1 MKRVLIITYY
11 WPPSGGI
18 GVLRCL
24 KFAKYL
30 RQFGW
35 EPIIYTASNPHY
47 PYIDHSN
54 DKDIPK
60 GIEILKH
67 PILEPF
73 SLFKKFTG
81 KKKDEPIS
89 NPLVT
94 KGEKRSVIEKLA
106 IWIRANFFI
115 PDARALW
122 IKPSVKFLSRYLREN
137 KVDAI
142 LSNGPPHTNSVI
154 ACRLAQQFSIPW
166 LADFQDPWTQ
176 VDYYSLFPIGKRA
189 DRIHKRMEQE
199 VFKTASK
206 ITIVSPA
213 WKKDLEKIGAKNV
226 DVIYWGYD
234 EDDFK
239 NLNTTAGEKFMI
251 VHAGI
256 LGEDRHA
263 ESFFSAI
270 RELCYELPEFEKKLH
285 IRFVGMVDHSIQK
298 SILDN
303 NLTHVAQL
311 EGTKPRNEVLSILA
325 SAGLLLLPLN
335 KSENIDG
342 RIPGK
347 LFEYLRIQVP
357 ILCIGPQTSDVAKI
371 LSQTNAGKTFE
382 YEDQMGIK
390 AFIKLNYGKHT
401 QGLKYTSS
409 PEAIQPFNV
418 VNQTKSIA
426 KLLDNIST
434 RSNVKG

>member
-24 KFAKYL
+24 KFAKYF

-35 EPIIYTASNPHY
+35 EPIIYTASNPQY

-54 DKDIPK
+54 DKDVPE
-60 GIEILKH
+60 GVEILKH
-67 PILEPF
+67 PIFEPF
-73 SLFKKFTG
+73 SLFKKITRR
-81 KKKDEPIS
+81 KKDEPIS

-94 KGEKRSVIEKLA
+94 KGENRSVIEKLA

-122 IKPSVKFLSRYLREN
+122 IKPSVKFLSQYLREN

-142 LSNGPPHTNSVI
+142 LSNGPPHTNSII
-154 ACRLAQQFSIPW
+154 ACRLAQQFSVPW

-213 WKKDLEKIGAKNV
+213 WKRDLEEIGAKDV
-226 DVIYWGYD
+226 DVVYWGYD

-239 NLNTTAGEKFMI
+239 NLSIHKEEKFQI

-256 LGEDRHA
+256 LGEDRYA
-263 ESFFSAI
+263 ENFFIAI
-270 RELCYELPEFEKKLH
+270 SELCNEFPEFERDLH
-285 IRFVGMVDHSIQK
+285 IRFFGMVDHSIQK
-298 SILDN
+298 SIQEN
-303 NLTHVAQL
+303 NIAHMAQL
-311 EGTKPRNEVLSILA
+311 EGTKPRNEILSIVA
-325 SAGLLLLPLN
+325 SADLLLLPLN
-335 KSENIDG
+335 KSKNING

-347 LFEYLRIQVP
+347 LFEYLRTQVP
-357 ILCIGPQTSDVAKI
+357 ILCIGPQTSDVALI
-371 LSQTNAGKTFE
+371 LSHTGAGKTFE
-382 YEDQMGIK
+382 YEDKVGIK
-390 AFIKLNYGKHT
+390 TFIKSNYENYNL
-401 QGLKYTSS
+401 GLKTKTNIG
-409 PEAIQPFNV
+409 AIEQFNV
-418 VNQTKSIA
+418 INQTKSIA
-426 KLLDNIST
+426 KLLNNIST
-434 RSNVKG
+434 RSNVKS

>member
-54 DKDIPK
+54 DKDIPE
-60 GIEILKH
+60 GIEVLKH

-94 KGEKRSVIEKLA
+94 KGENRSIIEKLA
-106 IWIRANFFI
+106 IWVRANFFI

-137 KVDAI
+137 NVDAI

-154 ACRLAQQFSIPW
+154 ACRLAKQFSIPW

-189 DRIHKRMEQE
+189 DRIHKKMEQE
-199 VFKTASK
+199 VFKIANK
-206 ITIVSPA
+206 ITIVSPT
-213 WKKDLEKIGAKNV
+213 WKRDLEKIGAKDV
-226 DVIYWGYD
+226 DVVYWGYD

-239 NLNTTAGEKFMI
+239 NVGIRKEEKFQI

-263 ESFFSAI
+263 ENFFIAI
-270 RELCYELPEFEKKLH
+270 KELCHELPDFEKKLS
-285 IRFVGMVDHSIQK
+285 IRFFGMVDHSIQK
-298 SILDN
+298 SILQN
-303 NLTHVAQL
+303 NVGHVAQL
-311 EGTKPRNEVLSILA
+311 EGTKPRNEILSILA

-335 KSENIDG
+335 KSENVNG

-347 LFEYLRIQVP
+347 LFEYLRTQVP
-357 ILCIGPQTSDVAKI
+357 ILCIGPQTSDVASI
-371 LSQTNAGKTFE
+371 LSHTSAGKTFE
-382 YEDQMGIK
+382 YGDQTGIK
-390 AFIKLNYGKHT
+390 DYIKVNYDRYI
-401 QGLKYTSS
+401 QGLKSS
-409 PEAIQPFNV
+409 TNIEAIQQFNV

>member
-35 EPIIYTASNPHY
+35 EPIIYTASNPQY

-54 DKDIPK
+54 DKDIPE
-60 GIEILKH
+60 GIEILRH
-67 PILEPF
+67 PIFEPF

-81 KKKDEPIS
+81 KRKEEPIS

-94 KGEKRSVIEKLA
+94 KGEHRRVIEKLA

-115 PDARALW
+115 PDARSLW
-122 IKPSVKFLSRYLREN
+122 IKPSVKFLGNYLKEI

-189 DRIHKRMEQE
+189 DRIHKKLEYE

-206 ITIVSPA
+206 ITIVSPT
-213 WKKDLEKIGAKNV
+213 WKKDLEKIGARNV
-226 DVIYWGYD
+226 DVIYWGFD

-239 NLNTTAGEKFMI
+239 NLNISKEEKFQI

-263 ESFFSAI
+263 ENFFTAI
-270 RELCYELPEFEKKLH
+270 RELCHELPEFEKDLR
-285 IRFVGMVDHSIQK
+285 IRFFGMVDYSIQK
-298 SILDN
+298 SIQKN
-303 NLTHVAQL
+303 NLTNVVQL
-311 EGTKPRNEVLSILA
+311 EGTKPRNEILPILA

-335 KSENIDG
+335 KSENING

-347 LFEYLRIQVP
+347 LFEYLRTRVP
-357 ILCIGPQTSDVAKI
+357 VLCIGPQTSDVAAI
-371 LSQTNAGKTFE
+371 LSQTSAGKTFE
-382 YEDQMGIK
+382 YDDQAGIK
-390 AFIKLNYGKHT
+390 DYIKLNYVIYT
-401 QGLKYTSS
+401 QGLKNSTSID
-409 PEAIQPFNV
+409 AIEQFNV

-434 RSNVKG
+434 RSNVKS

>member
-1 MKRVLIITYY
+1 MKKVLIITYY
-11 WPPSGGI
+11 WSPSGGI

-35 EPIIYTASNPHY
+35 EPVIYTASNPQY

-54 DKDIPK
+54 DKDIPE

-67 PILEPF
+67 PIFEPF

-94 KGEKRSVIEKLA
+94 KEKNRGVVEKLA

-115 PDARALW
+115 PDARAFW
-122 IKPSVKFLSRYLREN
+122 IKPSVKFLSNYLREN

-142 LSNGPPHTNSVI
+142 LSNGPPHTNTVI
-154 ACRLAQQFSIPW
+154 ACRLAQKFSIPW

-189 DRIHKRMEQE
+189 DRIHKKLEQE
-199 VFKTASK
+199 VFNTANK
-206 ITIVSPA
+206 ITIASPT

-239 NLNTTAGEKFMI
+239 NIDQKQTEKFTI
-251 VHAGI
+251 FHAGI
-256 LGEDRHA
+256 FGHDRLSP
-263 ESFFSAI
+263 SFFEALKEVIEEIPSFSSDLEI
-270 RELCYELPEFEKKLH
+270 QF
-285 IRFVGMVDHSIQK
+285 FGMVDHTVIEEIK
-298 SILDN
+298 RN
-303 NLTHVAQL
+303 NLMGHTIL
-311 EGTKPRNEVLSILA
+311 GGTIGREVVLQKMIA
-325 SAGLLLLPLN
+325 AFLLLLPLN
-335 KSENIDG
+335 KSLNING
-342 RIPGK
+342 RLPGK
-347 LFEYLRIQVP
+347 LYEYLRSYNW
-357 ILCIGPQTSDVAKI
+357 ILAIGPGSSDVRQLLDQTSSGKIADFGEKELLKKHIQHFYKLYLNKEYRSKNKESIHGYDVRK
-371 LSQTNAGKTFE
+371 QTQNLTSH
-382 YEDQMGIK
+382 
-390 AFIKLNYGKHT
+390 LNQIT
-401 QGLKYTSS
+401 
-409 PEAIQPFNV
+409 
-418 VNQTKSIA
+418 
-426 KLLDNIST
+426 
-434 RSNVKG
+434 